1 MANRRSFWNHR
12 RILEIEGILVLLVS
26 ALVLLSLLTFSPA
39 DPSFNSTGM
48 APDAA
53 VRNRAGTFGSYLAD
67 LLLQFFGLPS
77 ILLPLVGV
85 YGGIRLLL
93 HRQMPRVAVR
103 IVGVLMMICVLSAT
117 IGLVTPGWTYRSL
130 ASGGWLG
137 VGLGSLL
144 DTRFSLQ
151 GGILVCI
158 AGAFIASLLLT
169 PLPFAEL
176 IKHAGAFVSI
186 RARGLGEYLRRFR
199 DRRDRE
205 KLRKEAIAKHT
216 GPKPAATLSLD
227 FAASEEAGAAG
238 KSGRQAKSGPGTP
251 NQPVQEELPFPE
263 ETRKRATSQKLPPI
277 SLLDN
282 PPQDN
287 AVDEK
292 ELQAK
297 AKLIES
303 KCSEFGIGGQVT
315 EMHPGPVITTYEYL
329 PEAGVKFSRLQ
340 SLADDLSLA
349 LKAEAVRVT
358 KVPGR
363 STVGIEVPNIKRER
377 ICLRDIIASQQFQR
391 SPSPLT
397 LALGKLSTGEAY
409 MADLARMPHLL
420 IAGATGMGK
429 SVSLNAMICSLVYK
443 SSPAE
448 VRLILVDPKRVE
460 LAIYQDIPHL
470 YCEVITEAK
479 QAVTALKNAKLEM
492 DKRYRTFQRHG
503 TRNIDQYN
511 QKAKSGELVAHGDE
525 KPAPLPY
532 LVIII
537 DELADLMAEM
547 SMEVEHQI
555 GRLAQ
560 MARAVG
566 IHLILATQRPSVD
579 VITGTIK
586 NNLPA
591 RISFRV
597 SQKIDSRTILDT
609 TGADQLLG
617 NGDMLYLAPGTSR
630 LVRIHGSYVTEEE
643 IMRVVAHLKREGRP
657 SYNHAFLKEPAAEGA
672 AAPGEVQ
679 DEMFRQAVALV
690 LSSGQASASHLQRR
704 LKLGYNR
711 AARLI
716 DLMEE
721 QGIVGPASGPNKSRE
736 ILVKPDFLETLAGG
750 ELPEE

>member
-12 RILEIEGILVLLVS
+12 RILEIEGILILLVS
-26 ALVLLSLLTFSPA
+26 ALVLLSLLTYSPA

-53 VRNRAGTFGSYLAD
+53 VRNRAGTFGSYLSD

-77 ILLPLVGV
+77 FLLPLVGV
-85 YGGIRLLL
+85 YAGIRLLL
-93 HRQMPRVAVR
+93 HRETPRVAVR
-103 IVGVLMMICVLSAT
+103 IVGVLVMICVGSAT

-144 DTRFSLQ
+144 DSRFSLQ
-151 GGILVCI
+151 GGILVCV
-158 AGAFIASLLLT
+158 AGAFIATLLLT

-176 IKHAGAFVSI
+176 IKHAGTAVTNQ
-186 RARGLGEYLRRFR
+186 ARGLGDHLRRFR

-205 KLRKEAIAKHT
+205 KLRQEAIAKHT
-216 GPKPAATLSLD
+216 GPKPAATLNLD
-227 FAASEEAGAAG
+227 FSEREETAAAG
-238 KSGRQAKSGPGTP
+238 KSGRQAKTGPGAVP
-251 NQPVQEELPFPE
+251 QPVQEELPFPE
-263 ETRKRATSQKLPPI
+263 ETRKRATSQKLPPL

-329 PEAGVKFSRLQ
+329 PDAGVKFSRLQ

-377 ICLRDIIASQQFQR
+377 ICLRDILSAQQFQR

-409 MADLARMPHLL
+409 VADLARMPHLL

-460 LAIYQDIPHL
+460 LAVYQDIPHL

-492 DKRYRTFQRHG
+492 DKRYRTFQRYG

-525 KPAPLPY
+525 KPGPLPY

-657 SYNHAFLKEPAAEGA
+657 SYNHAFLKEPAAEGG

-679 DEMFRQAVALV
+679 DEMFRQAVELV

-750 ELPEE
+750 DSPEE